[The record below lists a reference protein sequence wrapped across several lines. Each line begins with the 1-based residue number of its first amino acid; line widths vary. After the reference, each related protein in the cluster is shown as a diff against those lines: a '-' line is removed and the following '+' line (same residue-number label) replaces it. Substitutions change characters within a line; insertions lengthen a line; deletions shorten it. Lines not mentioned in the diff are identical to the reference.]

1 MFPHHPRRPM
11 NESRAHRE
19 RACTSTCLL
28 ALLLE
33 GVGGLSSSVC
43 VESVHVLIHVCWPYC
58 LRELEAVCI
67 RTGQLALSSTLRD
80 CLCASEAV
88 TRGCIVARCVCAR
101 LVVCETNGRAT
112 FPFGSGPLTGSAR
125 TLTRLSTAHY
135 CTVSPFPMLLHT
147 SAAFKSSLETR

>member
-67 RTGQLALSSTLRD
+67 RTGQLTLSSTLRD

-101 LVVCETNGRAT
+101 LVVCETNGRGD
-112 FPFGSGPLTGSAR
+112 FPFWVRPAYRLGTHADQAQYSPLLYSISIPHVVAHVRG
-125 TLTRLSTAHY
+125 LQKFTRN
-135 CTVSPFPMLLHT
+135 
-147 SAAFKSSLETR
+147 